1 MSCGPFAILWCG
13 LIARFP
19 QWSQTCSFFLLN
31 NGREGPVRSVLEISQ
46 HALLCVMRVR
56 APEKQLW
63 AARSEFSLAARNL
76 ARQAKKGY
84 KLAAEDQ
91 ECFLGV
97 P

>member
-1 MSCGPFAILWCG
+1 
-13 LIARFP
+13 
-19 QWSQTCSFFLLN
+19 
-31 NGREGPVRSVLEISQ
+31 
-46 HALLCVMRVR
+46 MRVR

>member
-13 LIARFP
+13 LIAQFP

-31 NGREGPVRSVLEISQ
+31 SGREGPVRSVLEISQ
-46 HALLCVMRVR
+46 HALLCVMCVR

-84 KLAAEDQ
+84 ELAAEDQ
-91 ECFLGV
+91 ESFLGV

>member
-1 MSCGPFAILWCG
+1 
-13 LIARFP
+13 
-19 QWSQTCSFFLLN
+19 
-31 NGREGPVRSVLEISQ
+31 
-46 HALLCVMRVR
+46 MRVR

-84 KLAAEDQ
+84 ELAAEDQ

-97 P
+97 LPRSAVREMAQNQMADFWQKNEVILRE

>member
-1 MSCGPFAILWCG
+1 MGGRVPFVLS
-13 LIARFP
+13 LKFP
-19 QWSQTCSFFLLN
+19 NMLCDS
-31 NGREGPVRSVLEISQ
+31 GRYRS
-46 HALLCVMRVR
+46 VMRVR

-84 KLAAEDQ
+84 ELAAEDQ

>member
-1 MSCGPFAILWCG
+1 
-13 LIARFP
+13 
-19 QWSQTCSFFLLN
+19 
-31 NGREGPVRSVLEISQ
+31 
-46 HALLCVMRVR
+46 MRVR

-84 KLAAEDQ
+84 ELAAEDQ

-97 P
+97 L

>member
-1 MSCGPFAILWCG
+1 
-13 LIARFP
+13 
-19 QWSQTCSFFLLN
+19 
-31 NGREGPVRSVLEISQ
+31 
-46 HALLCVMRVR
+46 MRVR

-84 KLAAEDQ
+84 ELAAEDQ

>member
-1 MSCGPFAILWCG
+1 
-13 LIARFP
+13 
-19 QWSQTCSFFLLN
+19 
-31 NGREGPVRSVLEISQ
+31 
-46 HALLCVMRVR
+46 MRVR

-97 P
+97 PVREMAQNQMADFWQKNEVILRE